1 LMARWLVDQGVR
13 HLVLIGR
20 SAPNREAQQT
30 IEELTAQGAQIMP
43 LSADVS
49 KRDDVAWV
57 LAEIEQNLPPLSG
70 IIHLAA
76 AIDNGIL
83 IKLNHEQ
90 IRRVLAPKIIGTWH
104 LHSLTQ
110 HMALDCFVGFSSI
123 AAFGIS
129 GQGNYNAANLFIDS
143 LMHYRHALGLP
154 ATAVNWGAWDE
165 SGRALEMLQ
174 FMGSLGLELMSPAKS
189 FATLNT
195 LLGLGTV
202 EALVADVDWEAYQQ
216 YYATNR
222 QRRFVDEIYQAGSST
237 STANS
242 ETSSFAD
249 LLAATAPEEQRSLI
263 LNTIRAEA
271 GYVLGFNDVEA
282 LDTKRGFFT
291 LGMDSLMSVQL
302 RNRLE
307 NKLGCNLPPTVA
319 FEYPT
324 IEALANYVAD
334 AVFKIAKNE
343 PELAATQPETKEDSS
358 LDLNDFSQDDLMS
371 LLDDELRNINK
382 LIGDN

>member
-1 LMARWLVDQGVR
+1 
-13 HLVLIGR
+13 
-20 SAPNREAQQT
+20 
-30 IEELTAQGAQIMP
+30 
-43 LSADVS
+43 
-49 KRDDVAWV
+49 
-57 LAEIEQNLPPLSG
+57 
-70 IIHLAA
+70 
-76 AIDNGIL
+76 
-83 IKLNHEQ
+83 
-90 IRRVLAPKIIGTWH
+90 
-104 LHSLTQ
+104 
-110 HMALDCFVGFSSI
+110 
-123 AAFGIS
+123 
-129 GQGNYNAANLFIDS
+129 
-143 LMHYRHALGLP
+143 MHYRHALGLP

-174 FMGSLGLELMSPAKS
+174 FMGSLGLTLMSPAKS

-216 YYATNR
+216 YYATKR
-222 QRRFVDEIYQAGSST
+222 QRRFVDEIYQAGSPSA
-237 STANS
+237 ANS

-249 LLAATAPEEQRSLI
+249 LLAATAPEEQHNLI
-263 LNTIRAEA
+263 LNKIRAEA

-334 AVFKIAKNE
+334 EVFKVAKNE
-343 PELAATQPETKEDSS
+343 PEPAAAQPETTEDSS
-358 LDLNDFSQDDLMS
+358 VDLNDFSQDDLMS